1 MLKEAFLKRMK
12 DILNDEYEA
21 FLKSYDDPSMRAIRI
36 NKEKIS
42 VSDFLK
48 INPFKVEKIN
58 LRDDC
63 FYLKTDEKIGRH
75 PIHHSGMVYLQDPS
89 AMLPAYAVDFDNGIR
104 ILDLCAAPGG
114 KTGQLASLNNEG
126 IVIANEIN
134 KARSKVL
141 FSNIERLGYKNVIIT
156 SASPCDLKKK
166 LTGFFDLILID
177 APCSG
182 EGMFRKD
189 EGAVEEW
196 SEELVNLNSKRQ
208 KEIIDDAVSML
219 KQDGLLIYSTCTF
232 SPLENEDIIKYI
244 TDKYSFEILKPNDE
258 VLKLT
263 KSYTLEYGRRSYPHL
278 YNGEGQFLCVL
289 KKLSS
294 EDADYRINKPK
305 SNINKIVLDFFDKY
319 LDNPKMNIRLY
330 NNHYYHVPCD
340 INLEGIDVVSYG
352 VCLGEVI
359 KDRFVP
365 HHNLFTAFGRY
376 FKNQVNLSIDDE
388 RLTKYLRGEEIDYP
402 CADGFGVIMV
412 ENAPLGGFKAKSG
425 VLKNYYPK
433 GLRNF

>member
-1 MLKEAFLKRMK
+1 M
-12 DILNDEYEA
+12 
-21 FLKSYDDPSMRAIRI
+21 
-36 NKEKIS
+36 
-42 VSDFLK
+42 
-48 INPFKVEKIN
+48 
-58 LRDDC
+58 
-63 FYLKTDEKIGRH
+63 
-75 PIHHSGMVYLQDPS
+75 
-89 AMLPAYAVDFDNGIR
+89 
-104 ILDLCAAPGG
+104 
-114 KTGQLASLNNEG
+114 
-126 IVIANEIN
+126 
-134 KARSKVL
+134 
-141 FSNIERLGYKNVIIT
+141 
-156 SASPCDLKKK
+156 
-166 LTGFFDLILID
+166 
-177 APCSG
+177 
-182 EGMFRKD
+182 
-189 EGAVEEW
+189 
-196 SEELVNLNSKRQ
+196 
-208 KEIIDDAVSML
+208 
-219 KQDGLLIYSTCTF
+219 
-232 SPLENEDIIKYI
+232 
-244 TDKYSFEILKPNDE
+244 
-258 VLKLT
+258 KLT
-263 KSYTLEYGRRSYPHL
+263 KPYTLEYGRRSYPHL